1 MQTHSSVLGTH
12 LLLKQYGSFSV
23 SSYLW
28 KFTHSQHLPFLLQV
42 FDGQL
47 HNEEY
52 KLISHTILSPSAAAF
67 FDYIYAVILLFSGEE
82 SFQILRHNV
91 FFIVNSGFR

>member
-52 KLISHTILSPSAAAF
+52 KLISHTILSLQQQRFLIIFMPSSF
-67 FDYIYAVILLFSGEE
+67 FFPEKNLFRFSGITY
-82 SFQILRHNV
+82 SL
-91 FFIVNSGFR
+91 S